1 MDDKIKDA
9 DYKEVDKKIKN
20 IRGKA
25 LYFSTSQVANILEQP
40 DSKIRYYTTV
50 FNDILNIEI
59 SNKQRRYTEQ
69 DIDKLRFIIKL
80 KNEGL
85 TIKQISEYSENV
97 DFEGEDGKIQI
108 KESNPLAIKT
118 LAAALLEEQNNQL
131 QNFKSDLMHEIS
143 DKMKEQLNLINTQN
157 EKTIEKIR
165 EDVSITVDQTVSERL
180 NSSLTDFNENLNTK
194 LNTNINSIKSEIAID
209 SEKKSNQSKEIVE
222 KIDNFDKISK
232 NINEN
237 QTETLKKLVELTDT
251 ATRME
256 KRKRDNE
263 IKKESS
269 IWNRFFKRKS
279 ND

>member
-194 LNTNINSIKSEIAID
+194 LDTNINSMKSEIALD
-209 SEKKSNQSKEIVE
+209 SENRSKQAKEIAE

>member
-9 DYKEVDKKIKN
+9 DYKEVDEKIKN

-118 LAAALLEEQNNQL
+118 LAAALLEEQNKQL
-131 QNFKSDLMHEIS
+131 QNFKQDLLDQMD
-143 DKMKEQLNLINTQN
+143 DKIKQYLFSQEKSYEKNIKQLKQ
-157 EKTIEKIR
+157 
-165 EDVSITVDQTVSERL
+165 DVAITVDEIVTEHSKQTLETQDKQLQSFISEL
-180 NSSLTDFNENLNTK
+180 NEK
-194 LNTNINSIKSEIAID
+194 QSEIAIT
-209 SEKKSNQSKEIVE
+209 SEDQRKNIIE
-222 KIDNFDKISK
+222 KIDRFNELTKGIDK
-232 NINEN
+232 N
-237 QTETLKKLVELTDT
+237 QEKALKKLIDLSNTT
-251 ATRME
+251 SRME
-256 KRKRDNE
+256 QKRNE
-263 IKKESS
+263 EESKKETGLFSKIKS
-269 IWNRFFKRKS
+269 IFKNK
-279 ND
+279 NEKE